1 MNQYG
6 GQSRLCVGNY
16 AFALFVCSK
25 TSTKTDVLPDGTVV
39 PKGVQIIFYPYLM
52 GRDAQRYPEVR
63 TRVPGYCEF
72 GKYPVIASGQAD
84 EDSRKGKSQDDA
96 YHDVMCQYGK
106 FSLNGI

>member
-1 MNQYG
+1 M
-6 GQSRLCVGNY
+6 
-16 AFALFVCSK
+16 FVCSK
-25 TSTKTDVLPDGTVV
+25 TSTKADVLPDGTIV

-63 TRVPGYCEF
+63 LVPGCCEYHEVRIPGYCEL
-72 GKYPVIASGQAD
+72 GKY
-84 EDSRKGKSQDDA
+84 EESRKGKTQDDA